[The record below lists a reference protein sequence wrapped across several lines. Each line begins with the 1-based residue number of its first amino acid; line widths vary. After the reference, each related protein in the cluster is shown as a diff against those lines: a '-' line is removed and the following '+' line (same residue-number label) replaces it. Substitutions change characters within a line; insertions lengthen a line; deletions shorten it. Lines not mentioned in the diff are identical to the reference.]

1 MIIMQNNFISH
12 IYIIDY
18 KFDPSFLLIFLFQP
32 ATSILFLFI
41 FIMNVPSVIMPSWFL
56 ILNTPLEILTILL
69 TARTDFIIIFADV
82 APLIHLTNA

>member
-1 MIIMQNNFISH
+1 MIIMQKNFISH

-41 FIMNVPSVIMPSWFL
+41 FIRNVPSVVMPSWFL

-69 TARTDFIIIFADV
+69 TARTDFVIIFADV
-82 APLIHLTNA
+82 ALLIHLTSA